1 MNVLKPDFSWSC
13 EDISSI
19 KQKFKLDKYILLFP
33 FSSPKL
39 TAKRWPYYNEL
50 IEKIEN
56 NLNDQF
62 KIIIA
67 PGPEEIEVSKNIH
80 AECIL
85 VENKAL
91 NISQLSTLIRDSS
104 FVISNDTGPAHMT
117 AHLNVKGL
125 ALFGSHTT
133 AKKVSIER
141 ENFKP
146 IQVSDLS
153 KLSAD
158 KVFLRMQELI
168 K

>member
-1 MNVLKPDFSWSC
+1 MTEAGILTEVISEQSLKASAAIF
-13 EDISSI
+13 
-19 KQKFKLDKYILLFP
+19 
-33 FSSPKL
+33 L
-39 TAKRWPYYNEL
+39 TAIPAMVSG
-50 IEKIEN
+50 IS
-56 NLNDQF
+56 
-62 KIIIA
+62 IA
-67 PGPEEIEVSKNIH
+67 PTASVSQSVIVTPFLPK
-80 AECIL
+80 
-85 VENKAL
+85 
-91 NISQLSTLIRDSS
+91 